1 MAQAIL
7 GPIGD
12 LIERV
17 LTHIFLFIDTFVYW
31 LVNLAYQTFL
41 AISQIRIFSNQDLN
55 DLSQRIYIIIG
66 VVAVFLVWYMPPNS
80 PLKVPKL
87 FVVYLMPFGCADS
100 VFMISSS
107 LSANVMGAAFSF
119 DLA

>member
-31 LVNLAYQTFL
+31 LVNLAYQTL
-41 AISQIRIFSNQDLN
+41 L
-55 DLSQRIYIIIG
+55 
-66 VVAVFLVWYMPPNS
+66 
-80 PLKVPKL
+80 
-87 FVVYLMPFGCADS
+87 LM
-100 VFMISSS
+100 
-107 LSANVMGAAFSF
+107 LYY
-119 DLA
+119 